1 MMLIRMKEGD
11 KLEFNNNIPIYLQ
24 VMEKVKQDIVSGKL
38 KPGEKMQSSREYS
51 NELGI
56 NFNTVARVYKELEME
71 EIVFTKRGL
80 GTFITESTEQINSL
94 RYDMAKKQIVTFI
107 KGMEQIGYT
116 KEEMIRFIEMENNYI
131 EGNE

>member
-1 MMLIRMKEGD
+1 M
-11 KLEFNNNIPIYLQ
+11 EFNNNIPIYLQ
-24 VMEKVKQDIVSGKL
+24 VIERIKQDIVSGKL
-38 KPGEKMQSSREYS
+38 KPGEKMPSSREYS

-80 GTFITESTEQINSL
+80 GTFITESDKQIEEL
-94 RYDMAKKQIVTFI
+94 RYTMAKNRITSFIEGMKQL
-107 KGMEQIGYT
+107 GYT
-116 KEEMIRFIEMENNYI
+116 KKDMIKFIETENNYT

>member
-1 MMLIRMKEGD
+1 M
-11 KLEFNNNIPIYLQ
+11 EFNNNIPIYLQ
-24 VMEKVKQDIVSGKL
+24 VIERIKQDIVSGKL
-38 KPGEKMQSSREYS
+38 KPGEKMPSSREYS

-80 GTFITESTEQINSL
+80 GTFITESDKQIEEL
-94 RYDMAKKQIVTFI
+94 RYTMAKNRITSFIEGMKQL
-107 KGMEQIGYT
+107 GYT
-116 KEEMIRFIEMENNYI
+116 KKDMIKFLETENNYT

>member
-1 MMLIRMKEGD
+1 M
-11 KLEFNNNIPIYLQ
+11 EFNNNIPIYLQ
-24 VMEKVKQDIVSGKL
+24 VIERIKQDIVSGKL
-38 KPGEKMQSSREYS
+38 KPGEKMPSSREYS

-80 GTFITESTEQINSL
+80 GTFITESDKQIENL
-94 RYDMAKKQIVTFI
+94 RYTMAKNQITEFMEGMKQL
-107 KGMEQIGYT
+107 GYT
-116 KEEMIRFIEMENNYI
+116 KKEMIRFIEMENNYI